1 MAKILLSIPDEVL
14 EKIDRYKERKKIK
27 RSQFFMEAINNYFKV
42 LMAEEYFDRR
52 KKAVE
57 RIKKTSEKVMKA
69 GIKEWGPA
77 GEIRKFRDGRA
88 DELLKRWEVN

>member
-14 EKIDRYKERKKIK
+14 KEIDRYKERKKIK
-27 RSQFFMEAINNYFKV
+27 RSQFFLKAIDNYFKV

-57 RIKKTSEKVMKA
+57 RIKKQA
-69 GIKEWGPA
+69 
-77 GEIRKFRDGRA
+77 RK
-88 DELLKRWEVN
+88 